1 MIRKHAEMKVEVRE
15 EMRGG
20 VGAVTV
26 REMFTP
32 GEITA
37 PTRLCATLEL
47 APGASIGSHRHDGE
61 DEVYVITAGRP
72 RTVNPPTIHRG
83 RRKGATLREKR
94 HSGVRSPGLS
104 QAEWPVV
111 LVGAWQN
118 IERGHYSS
126 ASRCV
131 GCIGRPK

>member
-61 DEVYVITAGRP
+61 DEVYVITAG
-72 RTVNPPTIHRG
+72 
-83 RRKGATLREKR
+83 
-94 HSGVRSPGLS
+94 SGVLDDGITESEVTAGD
-104 QAEWPVV
+104 AV
-111 LVGAWQN
+111 LTGNGESHSIRNTGDGVLEVIAV
-118 IERGHYSS
+118 IMLY
-126 ASRCV
+126 
-131 GCIGRPK
+131 PKVDA